1 MEEPQYIV
9 HKARNTFAHIWA
21 GNDTVCRLGRKGI
34 NLTSYRLADDSEDKI
49 ICRTCL
55 QWKCAADEII
65 VEDMEVRCRRCS
77 RKATVSAPP
86 DRQKR
91 FRCSTCGRSDEVRWR
106 TRGNIRKIKRSQR
119 LEATGDELAALFDL
133 EFSDSPKTRL
143 ANAEPLSTSADQV
156 CGNLDR
162 VR

>member
-34 NLTSYRLADDSEDKI
+34 DLTSYRLADDSEDKI
-49 ICRTCL
+49 VCRTCL

-106 TRGNIRKIKRSQR
+106 PRGNIRKIKRSLR
-119 LEATGDELAALFDL
+119 LEAADDELATLFGL
-133 EFSDSPKTRL
+133 EFSDSPDARSVI
-143 ANAEPLSTSADQV
+143 AEPLSASA
-156 CGNLDR
+156 NHL
-162 VR
+162 